1 MGLVIFVGLSSRVL
15 PSLLRLQGAI
25 LQIRGSS
32 EAAKNF
38 LIEFRE
44 ATNQFIA
51 LGSTKLGSDSGKVK
65 SVDFSSQIILHDA
78 VAKHS
83 QESDFRIGGIN
94 LEIHKGEFFAIAGRS
109 GSGKTTLA
117 DLMLGII
124 NLESGEVTIG
134 GFPPSE
140 AIQKWPNKIRYVP
153 QDVHLIPGT
162 ILENVMWPDLQSSL
176 SDSKLQELFD
186 VAELSPWLRTLEKG
200 WNTEIN
206 SLGNN
211 LSGGQKQRIGI
222 ARALYSSPSILFL
235 DESTS
240 SLDVQTEQEIVN
252 NIIVNMKN
260 ITRIVIAH
268 RISTIRCADRI
279 AYLKDGLVVSIG
291 TYSELKEQIPDFDSD

>member
-1 MGLVIFVGLSSRVL
+1 
-15 PSLLRLQGAI
+15 
-25 LQIRGSS
+25 
-32 EAAKNF
+32 
-38 LIEFRE
+38 
-44 ATNQFIA
+44 
-51 LGSTKLGSDSGKVK
+51 
-65 SVDFSSQIILHDA
+65 
-78 VAKHS
+78 
-83 QESDFRIGGIN
+83 
-94 LEIHKGEFFAIAGRS
+94 
-109 GSGKTTLA
+109 
-117 DLMLGII
+117 
-124 NLESGEVTIG
+124 
-134 GFPPSE
+134 
-140 AIQKWPNKIRYVP
+140 
-153 QDVHLIPGT
+153 
-162 ILENVMWPDLQSSL
+162 MWPDLQSSL